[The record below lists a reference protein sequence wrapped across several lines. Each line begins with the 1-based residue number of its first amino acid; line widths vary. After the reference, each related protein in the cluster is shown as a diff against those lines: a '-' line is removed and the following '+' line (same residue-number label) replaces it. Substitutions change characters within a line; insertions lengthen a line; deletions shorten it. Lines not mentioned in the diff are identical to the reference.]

1 MAQRVTVEMVDDL
14 DGTTSDSVSTVAFSV
29 DGVNYEIDL
38 NEVNAERLR
47 DNLAEFVTR
56 AHRLGGRATRGTARG
71 TARRPVAATQTREQ
85 NHAVRDWAR
94 TNGWPMSDRGRIP
107 ADVVAAYQQAQ
118 TGSVAET
125 TSEPSGSAKASSR
138 RKEPAF
144 SG

>member
-14 DGTTSDSVSTVAFSV
+14 DGTTSETIDTVTFSL

-38 NEVNAERLR
+38 HTDNAERLR
-47 DNLAEFVTR
+47 AGLAEFVTV
-56 AHRLGGRATRGTARG
+56 AHRLGGRAKQG
-71 TARRPVAATQTREQ
+71 TARRPAATAETREHNQ
-85 NHAVRDWAR
+85 AVRDWAR

-107 ADVVAAYQQAQ
+107 ADVVAAYQDAQ
-118 TGSVAET
+118 TTIAVET
-125 TSEPSGSAKASSR
+125 TGKAAKPRAK